1 VTVLIRRPFI
11 ENLQP
16 LRSFLAWSEGT
27 GGSRTFD
34 AFLEIK

>member
-1 VTVLIRRPFI
+1 MSDVT
-11 ENLQP
+11 ENLRP